1 MGVHFI
7 GYLPQ
12 NYRSYYSIQP
22 RFSLKYQP
30 DDKDL
35 FYVHF
40 SRMEQF
46 YHYIRFSNLSL
57 PTDFRMPSI
66 EGYKPRSSEHY
77 ELGWKHFLLRGQVE
91 ISDYYKTR
99 RNVVALRPEAFIEDD
114 QWSNYIMEGDG
125 DSYGIKGYFF
135 NTWKR
140 WTLQLSYAYTR
151 SREWFD
157 DLKEQGRLPSLYDIP
172 HQIGGA
178 LSCQLTKR
186 ASVSLGGL
194 VRSGKVTDLDQNF
207 DPLPQEDFRKV
218 REPMN
223 YRVDASPCRAI
234 QHRRKPA

>member
-1 MGVHFI
+1 M
-7 GYLPQ
+7 
-12 NYRSYYSIQP
+12 R
-22 RFSLKYQP
+22 
-30 DDKDL
+30 
-35 FYVHF
+35 
-40 SRMEQF
+40 
-46 YHYIRFSNLSL
+46 
-57 PTDFRMPSI
+57 TDR
-66 EGYKPRSSEHY
+66 
-77 ELGWKHFLLRGQVE
+77 WKHFLSRGQVE
-91 ISDYYKTR
+91 ISGYYKTR

-186 ASVSLGGL
+186 ACVSLGGL

-223 YRVDASPCRAI
+223 YRVDASYTYKKEFRTGRLLLFRAGLYNI
-234 QHRRKPA
+234 VGNPPEEEILNFYSVHWHRNCLPYGSISFKF